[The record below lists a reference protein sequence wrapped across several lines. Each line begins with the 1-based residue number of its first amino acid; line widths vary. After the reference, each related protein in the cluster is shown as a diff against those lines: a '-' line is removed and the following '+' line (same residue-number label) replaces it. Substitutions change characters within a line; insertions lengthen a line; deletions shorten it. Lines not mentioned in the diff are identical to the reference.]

1 MLVNI
6 CLRWQSQ
13 AVRVPQPSASLRA
26 LCARSPQ
33 PSAQRDT
40 LGRRAVWRPCWAAQ
54 GGPAPHPTSETAG
67 QNARPPRAHPSVPH
81 SLRRRPLAARFLWVL
96 SMQLFPGGTP
106 GFCLSYFG
114 RKQKPEIKPW
124 GRVCKSRPPEG
135 VSPHCLHRQL
145 PTGGAHIGSPGPR
158 SPGGPLAGEA
168 FSTAVGGCARYTP
181 AEHLAPP
188 SPESPALI
196 RPLGRPSIHP
206 PLLTEHPPVPDT
218 AGWTHGE

>member
-13 AVRVPQPSASLRA
+13 AVRVPQPPASLRA

-33 PSAQRDT
+33 PSAQRDA
-40 LGRRAVWRPCWAAQ
+40 LGRRAVWRPRRAAQ
-54 GGPAPHPTSETAG
+54 GGPAPHPHLRDGGPERQAAQGPSICPPQPEAETTRCEVPLGSEHAAFPRGHPRFPSFLVWKKAKARDKTLGACLQITA
-67 QNARPPRAHPSVPH
+67 PSTRQH
-81 SLRRRPLAARFLWVL
+81 SLPA
-96 SMQLFPGGTP
+96 
-106 GFCLSYFG
+106 
-114 RKQKPEIKPW
+114 
-124 GRVCKSRPPEG
+124 
-135 VSPHCLHRQL
+135 RQL

-181 AEHLAPP
+181 AEYLASP